1 MRYASLVG
9 LFCVCCCCA
18 VSYAAEESV
27 LVKDEPTTAVAA
39 EVEATPAADTEV
51 VCEGGVCRL
60 FPRRTVTRT
69 RTVTTADA
77 CGNCEAREY
86 SRTRYRG
93 RVFPRRVVSYSGC
106 SCN

>member
-1 MRYASLVG
+1 MRYALLVG

-27 LVKDEPTTAVAA
+27 LVKDEPTPAVAA
-39 EVEATPAADTEV
+39 EVEPVVVESAPANTEV

-69 RTVTTADA
+69 VTKVDA
-77 CGNCEAREY
+77 CGDCESKEH

-93 RVFPRRVVSYSGC
+93 RLFPRRVVSV
-106 SCN
+106 N